1 MFQIFKNN
9 FYRIVMEIE
18 HIIIGMFILIFCYF
32 IFFKKETFINRK
44 LENFTGDDLNVHM
57 NDDLNVKQDVIV
69 E

>member
-1 MFQIFKNN
+1 
-9 FYRIVMEIE
+9 MELE
-18 HIIIGMFILIFCYF
+18 HILIGVFILVFCYF

-57 NDDLNVKQDVIV
+57 NDDLNVTNNIIV